1 MRGEWQLC
9 AGNNYF
15 TSKCTSS
22 SETFPVEF
30 CELELSSLFV
40 SIAFMCTKIQMITPA
55 ERTRNAE
62 RNQLSWVN

>member
-9 AGNNYF
+9 AGDNYF
-15 TSKCTSS
+15 TGECTSS
-22 SETFPVEF
+22 SETFLVEF

-40 SIAFMCTKIQMITPA
+40 SRAFICTKIQMITSA

-62 RNQLSWVN
+62 RNQLSWVD